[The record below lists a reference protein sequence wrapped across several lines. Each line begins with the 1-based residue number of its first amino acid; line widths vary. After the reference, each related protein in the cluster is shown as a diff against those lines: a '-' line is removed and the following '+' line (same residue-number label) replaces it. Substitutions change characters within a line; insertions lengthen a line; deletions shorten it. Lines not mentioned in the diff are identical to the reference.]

1 MLHSTRKKVKKL
13 KKKLHINEKNVQVTK
28 VNCSTSSDE
37 SSDNSENEI
46 HKEDLEADL
55 TFAEFKERKRSLHKN
70 NLIIE
75 GTSNQYFWLNKIAQK
90 TLNPIQTDQN
100 VDKMAQKTSNPVKI
114 DQKDDKIIKLM
125 LIGNTLVG
133 KTSFLFRFAEDST
146 ISTFTSSLGDY

>member
-1 MLHSTRKKVKKL
+1 M
-13 KKKLHINEKNVQVTK
+13 
-28 VNCSTSSDE
+28 
-37 SSDNSENEI
+37 
-46 HKEDLEADL
+46 

>member
-37 SSDNSENEI
+37 SSDNSENDI
-46 HKEDLEADL
+46 QKEDLEADL
-55 TFAEFKERKRSLHKN
+55 TFAEFKERKQSLHKN

-100 VDKMAQKTSNPVKI
+100 VDKMAQKTSNPVKT

-146 ISTFTSSLGDY
+146 ISSFTSSLGDY